1 MRKYLCAALSPQTCK
16 KRLRTASA
24 VSVSAELS
32 MIAQTSEQRTL
43 LTFCSAFAKCPKYGE
58 RLGAITQGE
67 DLTSGTLQRAA
78 QIDLLS
84 RRRRG
89 GLRAFAACECG
100 AGSSGRTRLRR
111 VNAARA
117 HKGCTSLRR
126 GGAHSLAG
134 CERTAGTR
142 GRRLQHIYDMTSGFF
157 RLHAGDRKLGIAPAP
172 VQWEAHL
179 IKPCERHCLTD
190 RPAVRREHR

>member
-67 DLTSGTLQRAA
+67 DLTSGTLRCAGVLYFFA
-78 QIDLLS
+78 LC
-84 RRRRG
+84 G
-89 GLRAFAACECG
+89 MALRCADA
-100 AGSSGRTRLRR
+100 
-111 VNAARA
+111 
-117 HKGCTSLRR
+117 
-126 GGAHSLAG
+126 
-134 CERTAGTR
+134 
-142 GRRLQHIYDMTSGFF
+142 IYDVLM
-157 RLHAGDRKLGIAPAP
+157 
-172 VQWEAHL
+172 
-179 IKPCERHCLTD
+179 
-190 RPAVRREHR
+190 RRTLSPPTAYL

>member
-67 DLTSGTLQRAA
+67 DLTNGTLRCAGVLYFFSLC
-78 QIDLLS
+78 DTLHMEN
-84 RRRRG
+84 
-89 GLRAFAACECG
+89 AC
-100 AGSSGRTRLRR
+100 SLQTRY
-111 VNAARA
+111 A
-117 HKGCTSLRR
+117 
-126 GGAHSLAG
+126 
-134 CERTAGTR
+134 
-142 GRRLQHIYDMTSGFF
+142 
-157 RLHAGDRKLGIAPAP
+157 
-172 VQWEAHL
+172 
-179 IKPCERHCLTD
+179 
-190 RPAVRREHR
+190 

>member
-67 DLTSGTLQRAA
+67 DLTSGTLRCAGV
-78 QIDLLS
+78 LYF
-84 RRRRG
+84 
-89 GLRAFAACECG
+89 FALCDTLHMENAC
-100 AGSSGRTRLRR
+100 SLQTRY
-111 VNAARA
+111 A
-117 HKGCTSLRR
+117 
-126 GGAHSLAG
+126 
-134 CERTAGTR
+134 
-142 GRRLQHIYDMTSGFF
+142 
-157 RLHAGDRKLGIAPAP
+157 
-172 VQWEAHL
+172 
-179 IKPCERHCLTD
+179 
-190 RPAVRREHR
+190 

>member
-1 MRKYLCAALSPQTCK
+1 
-16 KRLRTASA
+16 
-24 VSVSAELS
+24 
-32 MIAQTSEQRTL
+32 MIAQTSERRTL
-43 LTFCSAFAKCPKYGE
+43 LTFCTVFAKCPKYGE
-58 RLGAITQGE
+58 RLGAIIQGE
-67 DLTSGTLQRAA
+67 DLTSGTLQRAT
-78 QIDLLS
+78 QIDRLS

-100 AGSSGRTRLRR
+100 AGAAGCARLLR

-157 RLHAGDRKLGIAPAP
+157 RTHAGDRQLSVAPAS
-172 VQWEAHL
+172 VQREPHL

-190 RPAVRREHR
+190 GPAARRKHRQIAI